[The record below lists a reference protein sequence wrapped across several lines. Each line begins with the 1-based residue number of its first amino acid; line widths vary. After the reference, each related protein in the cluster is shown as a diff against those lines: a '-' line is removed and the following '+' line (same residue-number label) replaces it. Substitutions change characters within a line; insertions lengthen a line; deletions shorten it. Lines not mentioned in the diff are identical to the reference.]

1 MEPTTF
7 RLDTEP
13 CTDAP
18 MTLTEPDPLL
28 ASSVNGTEDSVAM
41 STLPYPAEAIQSRR
55 GTPTSATRPLWVAAM
70 TAARMLLRRIA
81 LRYAVLNARRIIT
94 GPTRV

>member
-1 MEPTTF
+1 MDPLRLANFTSGPPPATEPTTF

-13 CTDAP
+13 WTDAP

-41 STLPYPAEAIQSRR
+41 SMLPDPAEAFQSRW
-55 GTPTSATRPLWVAAM
+55 GTP
-70 TAARMLLRRIA
+70 
-81 LRYAVLNARRIIT
+81 
-94 GPTRV
+94 